1 MSNTNANTLSEPAT
15 LADDVVLDVREL
27 TQEFTV
33 PGKGGGTVSAVD
45 RVSFQVKRG
54 ETLGLVGESGCGK
67 STTARAILHAVT
79 PTSGS
84 VIFGGVDLTT
94 VPAKQLRAIRSRMQ
108 MVFQDP
114 FSSLNPAWR
123 VRELIAEPLVIQHRG
138 TPQSR
143 RERVD
148 ELLHLV
154 GLEPNRFADRQPRQ
168 LSGGQAQRIGIARA
182 LALEPEL
189 VVCDESVS
197 SLDVSIQAQVLN
209 LFERLKT
216 ELGLT
221 YLFIAHDL
229 GVVKHVSDRMAVMYL
244 GRVAEIGS
252 SEGIYRHP
260 THPYTAALLAS
271 VPEVDIETIGTTRP
285 TTLRGELP
293 SPIHPPSG
301 CRFRTRCPRAQDV
314 CATETPA
321 LRPTLPG
328 QEAACHF
335 PILDGGPEPAE
346 SVK

>member
-1 MSNTNANTLSEPAT
+1 MTTAGTQIDPAT
-15 LADDVVLDVREL
+15 LPDDVVLDVRDL
-27 TQEFTV
+27 TQEFTI

-45 RVSFQVKRG
+45 GVSFQVKRG

-67 STTARAILHAVT
+67 STTARAILHAVR

-84 VIFGGVDLTT
+84 VYFGGVDLTT
-94 VPAKQLRAIRSRMQ
+94 VPAKELRTIRSRIQ

-114 FSSLNPAWR
+114 FSSLNPGWR
-123 VRELIAEPLVIQHRG
+123 VRDLIAEPLIIQGRG
-138 TPQSR
+138 TAQSR
-143 RERVD
+143 KERVD

-154 GLEPNRFADRQPRQ
+154 GLEPSRYADRQPRQ

-197 SLDVSIQAQVLN
+197 SLDVSIQAQILN
-209 LFERLKT
+209 LFEKLKS

-244 GRVAEIGS
+244 GRIAEIGP
-252 SEGIYRHP
+252 SEEIYRHP
-260 THPYTAALLAS
+260 THPYTAALLSS
-271 VPEVDIETIGTTRP
+271 VPEVDVESIGTKRP

-293 SPIHPPSG
+293 SPVNPPSG
-301 CRFRTRCPRAQDV
+301 CRFRTRCPRAQEL
-314 CATETPA
+314 CATETPQ

-328 QEAACHF
+328 QQAACHF
-335 PILDGGPEPAE
+335 PILENEPTTTGTPNE
-346 SVK
+346 S